1 MNARQPH
8 RPEGHP
14 AAREEAAYRAACAAH
29 APLCA
34 DPRCLTDAAH
44 WGLTV
49 AAQREVERT
58 YAAWQRA
65 LHGGDEA
72 ETRPM
77 IVQRGIC
84 DTDEG

>member
-1 MNARQPH
+1 MS
-8 RPEGHP
+8 
-14 AAREEAAYRAACAAH
+14 AREEAAYRAACAAH

-44 WGLTV
+44 WALTV

-65 LHGGDEA
+65 LHGDDGDGA
-72 ETRPM
+72 ARPM
-77 IVQRGIC
+77 IVQRGLF
-84 DTDEG
+84 DDDNEGEAG